1 MRWREGEKGRPAPL
15 SHIQSHR
22 NSSILQ
28 FVAPNFTRSIRVQV
42 YVIMQSLER
51 KEHFGEKG
59 VWWSNFTWRNY
70 RQAVMGS
77 KRPNLRTASQRCG

>member
-1 MRWREGEKGRPAPL
+1 MQWREGGKGRPSPL

-28 FVAPNFTRSIRVQV
+28 FVTPNFTRSIRVQV
-42 YVIMQSLER
+42 YVILQSLER

-70 RQAVMGS
+70 R
-77 KRPNLRTASQRCG
+77 ASHKQTKGH